1 MHNYKRQ
8 QSDLQFLL
16 FFVSVTLSLSC
27 TNQQKVIHQTEKEN
41 LVIAKLGKDVISEEN
56 ETKTH
61 VLYVQKAQGDHSTRS
76 YNYVVERKSD
86 KKIVLEGSFQ
96 MGYVKWTTNSSI
108 EVLSLP
114 SLTEQDESKYKKV
127 FSVKSETF

>member
-1 MHNYKRQ
+1 MFNCKYYSN
-8 QSDLQFLL
+8 QSQFLL
-16 FFVSVTLSLSC
+16 LFFLLILVFSC
-27 TNQQKVIHQTEKEN
+27 ANQQKVTNKSEKEN
-41 LVIAKLGKDVISEEN
+41 LIVAKLGKNIITEEN

-61 VLYVQKAQGDHSTRS
+61 VLYVQKTQGDHPTRI

-96 MGYVKWTTNSSI
+96 MGYVKWITNSSI

>member
-1 MHNYKRQ
+1 MHKYKRQ
-8 QSDLQFLL
+8 QIDLQFLL
-16 FFVSVTLSLSC
+16 FFVSITLSLSC
-27 TNQQKVIHQTEKEN
+27 TNQQKVIHQTEREN

-61 VLYVQKAQGDHSTRS
+61 VLYVQKAQGDHPTRS

-86 KKIVLEGSFQ
+86 KKIVLEGSFR

>member
-1 MHNYKRQ
+1 
-8 QSDLQFLL
+8 
-16 FFVSVTLSLSC
+16 VTNKS
-27 TNQQKVIHQTEKEN
+27 EKEN
-41 LVIAKLGKDVISEEN
+41 VVVAKLGKNIATEEN

-61 VLYVQKAQGDHSTRS
+61 VLYVQKAQGDHPTRI
-76 YNYVVERKSD
+76 YKYVVERKSD

-96 MGYVKWTTNSSI
+96 MGYVKWITNSSI

>member
-1 MHNYKRQ
+1 M
-8 QSDLQFLL
+8 LVF
-16 FFVSVTLSLSC
+16 SC
-27 TNQQKVIHQTEKEN
+27 ANQQKVTKKSEKEN
-41 LVIAKLGKDVISEEN
+41 LIVAKLGKNITREEN

-61 VLYVQKAQGDHSTRS
+61 VLYVQKTQGDHPARIF
-76 YNYVVERKSD
+76 NYVVERKSD

-96 MGYVKWTTNSSI
+96 MGYVKWITNSSI

-114 SLTEQDESKYKKV
+114 SLTEQGESKYKKV

>member
-1 MHNYKRQ
+1 MHKYKRQ
-8 QSDLQFLL
+8 QIDLQFLL
-16 FFVSVTLSLSC
+16 FFVSITLSC

-41 LVIAKLGKDVISEEN
+41 LVIAKLGEDVISEEN

-61 VLYVQKAQGDHSTRS
+61 VLYVQKFQGDHPTRS

-96 MGYVKWTTNSSI
+96 MGYVKWITNSSI

-114 SLTEQDESKYKKV
+114 SLTEQDESKFKKV
-127 FSVKSETF
+127 FSITSETF

>member
-1 MHNYKRQ
+1 MHKYKRQ
-8 QSDLQFLL
+8 QIDLQFLL
-16 FFVSVTLSLSC
+16 FFVSITLSLSC

-61 VLYVQKAQGDHSTRS
+61 VLYVQKAQGDHPTRS